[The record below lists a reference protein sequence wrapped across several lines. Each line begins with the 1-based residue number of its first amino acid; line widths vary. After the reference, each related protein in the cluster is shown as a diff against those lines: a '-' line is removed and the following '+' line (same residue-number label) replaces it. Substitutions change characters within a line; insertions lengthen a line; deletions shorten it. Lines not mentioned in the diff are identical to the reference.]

1 MIKRKKKQKNDTV
14 NCFPCT
20 NIGKIREEL
29 AIRVNMRCVRGKLIM
44 RAFADLNNKIRPRFI
59 FFSAGP
65 RLSGFFLFFFLLLLL
80 FSVVEKGND

>member
-1 MIKRKKKQKNDTV
+1 
-14 NCFPCT
+14 
-20 NIGKIREEL
+20 
-29 AIRVNMRCVRGKLIM
+29 MRCVRGKLIM